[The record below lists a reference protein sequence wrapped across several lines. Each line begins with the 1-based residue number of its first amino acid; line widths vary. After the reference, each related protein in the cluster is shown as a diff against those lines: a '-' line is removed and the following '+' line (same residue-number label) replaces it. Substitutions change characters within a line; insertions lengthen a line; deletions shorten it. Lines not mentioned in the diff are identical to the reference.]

1 MLLVFTPKLTSR
13 IRYIFNHIF
22 YRMLNLKIEFTN
34 SIEDFVAYN
43 GPKLSYSNKPLG
55 KELFFFSYP
64 FLIDQGIHN
73 ISVDVL
79 IKKKYPIIFPVNH
92 KSAMEL
98 DIFAASAWVRRLSL
112 IGSAKDA
119 PLVKSSNGA
128 LFIKTCLFPALK
140 SASLKSSYALGNLNE
155 VATIVRS
162 ALSTLAITAGG
173 CL

>member
-22 YRMLNLKIEFTN
+22 YRMLNLKVEFTN

-79 IKKKYPIIFPVNH
+79 IKKKIPHNI
-92 KSAMEL
+92 S
-98 DIFAASAWVRRLSL
+98 
-112 IGSAKDA
+112 
-119 PLVKSSNGA
+119 
-128 LFIKTCLFPALK
+128 C
-140 SASLKSSYALGNLNE
+140 
-155 VATIVRS
+155 
-162 ALSTLAITAGG
+162 
-173 CL
+173 